1 MLVIC
6 VTMAT
11 GYSMYSEQL
20 TINATAIARAQEIVV
35 PPQGED
41 ENGVTRFTSSVQVE
55 NIFGMELLRVTKE
68 EFSNGTITTT
78 MKVMS
83 QFAIGGKTLQIKLN
97 IQNGSKSTFTN
108 GKVELLESGGTQNSL
123 TSRTQNMT
131 NVTVEPGGATE
142 VTIKGSV
149 YVGRITTGTYYKY
162 KIYFDTENGVKEFY
176 YILKLEP

>member
-1 MLVIC
+1 
-6 VTMAT
+6 
-11 GYSMYSEQL
+11 MYSEQL

-97 IQNGSKSTFTN
+97 IQNGSKNTFTN

-131 NVTVEPGGATE
+131 NVTVEPGGDTE

-176 YILKLEP
+176 YVLKLEP